1 MIFLLIC
8 IFDKNLKQP
17 FLNASPLFKAFLIRK
32 LRSEV
37 FNRDGVFSAGNNM
50 RVTVI
55 SEWTGNNSYHL
66 QVRVRLIHCIF
77 DIPVLC
83 KRGEPNDFGSPLC
96 VTSSAAR
103 YVSAP
108 PHDHLLCDRGRFS
121 FPFLCGVVCCQ
132 RDRVLL
138 YCRLLEQRFDRV
150 PECSRAVPHRPQD
163 CSDDC
168 QHR

>member
-37 FNRDGVFSAGNNM
+37 FNRDGAFSAGNNM
-50 RVTVI
+50 RVTII
-55 SEWTGNNSYHL
+55 SEGTDNNRYHL
-66 QVRVRLIHCIF
+66 QDGVRSVQCIF
-77 DIPVLC
+77 DKLVLC
-83 KRGEPNDFGSPLC
+83 KRGEPNDFDSPVC

-103 YVSAP
+103 YVSAAP
-108 PHDHLLCDRGRFS
+108 PHDHLLCGRGRFS

-132 RDRVLL
+132 RDRMKR
-138 YCRLLEQRFDRV
+138 YMIY
-150 PECSRAVPHRPQD
+150 
-163 CSDDC
+163 
-168 QHR
+168 

>member
-66 QVRVRLIHCIF
+66 QVRVRLIHYIF
-77 DIPVLC
+77 DILVLC
-83 KRGEPNDFGSPLC
+83 KRGKSNDFDSPVC
-96 VTSSAAR
+96 VTSSAAGD
-103 YVSAP
+103 VSAP
-108 PHDHLLCDRGRFS
+108 ALDPLFRISGAEIT
-121 FPFLCGVVCCQ
+121 Q
-132 RDRVLL
+132 
-138 YCRLLEQRFDRV
+138 
-150 PECSRAVPHRPQD
+150 SRMKAAVGSIAFR
-163 CSDDC
+163 
-168 QHR
+168 